1 MTDAPGQE
9 PRHVVITG
17 IGPVTSAGTGV
28 EALWEGL
35 RRTESPITHL
45 DRFDASTFRTRIAA
59 QVQDFD
65 PGDYFD
71 ATEARRMDRVAQF
84 TLAST
89 SLALDDADLD
99 PSDVDPERAVIQM
112 GSALGGITQAEG
124 QVGVFARKG
133 LRGVDPRLALQVY
146 IGAASCRAAI
156 YTGFTGANA
165 TNGMSCASGT
175 IALGDAWRFIRS
187 GEADVALAGGSEVPL
202 APLTYGAFALI
213 RAMSSRNDAP
223 HLACRPF
230 DAERDGFVM
239 GEGACTLVLV
249 RGALGTAGLRPDQI
263 DLVNSHGSSTPLNDS
278 TESRVI
284 RQVLGDHADRVAV
297 CGTKPYHGHALGAS
311 GAMEV
316 GISAL
321 VIQRGWIPPILNLEE
336 PGEDCDLDYV
346 TGQGRESAV
355 KNVLSNSFGF
365 GGINACLA
373 ISAIP
378 ES

>member
-1 MTDAPGQE
+1 
-9 PRHVVITG
+9 
-17 IGPVTSAGTGV
+17 
-28 EALWEGL
+28 
-35 RRTESPITHL
+35 
-45 DRFDASTFRTRIAA
+45 
-59 QVQDFD
+59 
-65 PGDYFD
+65 
-71 ATEARRMDRVAQF
+71 
-84 TLAST
+84 
-89 SLALDDADLD
+89 
-99 PSDVDPERAVIQM
+99 
-112 GSALGGITQAEG
+112 
-124 QVGVFARKG
+124 
-133 LRGVDPRLALQVY
+133 
-146 IGAASCRAAI
+146 
-156 YTGFTGANA
+156 
-165 TNGMSCASGT
+165 MSCASGT
-175 IALGDAWRFIRS
+175 IALGHAWRFIRS

-239 GEGACTLVLV
+239 GEGACTLVLEEEEHARRRGARIYARLTGYGTSNDAYHMTAPRPDGTSAARAM

-346 TGQGRESAV
+346 TGQVRESAV

-365 GGINACLA
+365 G
-373 ISAIP
+373 
-378 ES
+378 